1 MVGTY
6 GAGAPFPASR
16 SSRSFSSASRFAF
29 SAAAFE
35 RLDIGLASFSSS
47 PSPSSF
53 SARARSSSN
62 SSIACTSTDCSS
74 TPQRPVFLALNAS
87 TNEGGPMPVMV
98 DRAARAASSASGA
111 GSPSVTVTATCLFR
125 MESSAIW
132 FATCRYLTSRSN
144 VYWQHRTGMRFCF
157 SFSAV
162 GSERKCAGEAR
173 PASAMVSSPCASS
186 WSDANRRW
194 NSRASSGTSAAT
206 SSRWQYTNIG
216 YSTRRSSGLY
226 RSSEWCVHSRSRRY
240 PSMSASGSLSA
251 SL

>member
-6 GAGAPFPASR
+6 GRGASFS
-16 SSRSFSSASRFAF
+16 SFSSASRRVF

-62 SSIACTSTDCSS
+62 SSIARTSTDCSS
-74 TPQRPVFLALNAS
+74 TPQRQELFLALNAS

-111 GSPSVTVTATCLFR
+111 GSPSVTVTATRAFR

-132 FATCRYLTSRSN
+132 FATCRYFTSRSN
-144 VYWQHRTGMRFCF
+144 VYWQHRTGMRFCR
-157 SFSAV
+157 SFAAV
-162 GSERKCAGEAR
+162 GSER
-173 PASAMVSSPCASS
+173 
-186 WSDANRRW
+186 
-194 NSRASSGTSAAT
+194 
-206 SSRWQYTNIG
+206 
-216 YSTRRSSGLY
+216 
-226 RSSEWCVHSRSRRY
+226 
-240 PSMSASGSLSA
+240 
-251 SL
+251 